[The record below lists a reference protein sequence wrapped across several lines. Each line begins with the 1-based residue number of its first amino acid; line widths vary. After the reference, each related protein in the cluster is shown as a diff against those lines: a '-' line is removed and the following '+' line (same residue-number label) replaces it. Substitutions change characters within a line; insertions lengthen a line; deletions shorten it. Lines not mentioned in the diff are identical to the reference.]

1 MNKVTERTDM
11 VQVSVRKHVS
21 LNLMLV
27 FLKVRNIRSDVVNAR
42 VIAPRE
48 QETHVD
54 NDNFIVVLNGIHI
67 FADTHFAYAANR
79 DDTKLRRA
87 TAFWLWL
94 HL

>member
-1 MNKVTERTDM
+1 MVKVA
-11 VQVSVRKHVS
+11 VSKYMRF
-21 LNLMLV
+21 NLMLV
-27 FLKVRNIRSDVVNAR
+27 FLKVRNVRSNIVNAR
-42 VIAPRE
+42 VIAPRK

-67 FADTHFAYAANR
+67 FADAHFAYAANR